1 MTSEWSVTSPRR
13 CSVSSGGETLPRPP
27 PHPRLPLPPPPFSP
41 PAVRP
46 GPLPPGDTDNVP
58 DILEGGGDW
67 HSESGGQECCPTP
80 KTTGPSS
87 QQITL
92 WPVST
97 ARVWGACSGTPCRKR
112 PRPGRSTHLSGSQ
125 MVLSATMAFNTSAF
139 AKGNKCAELGQQ
151 EKEGNHRIVTSEKL
165 LEWHLTELIQVTDEG
180 GPGAPEKRGTFPK
193 EPQDWASP
201 ANGFTR
207 RELRMSDGESTR
219 RKQLSPTHHPSVM
232 WKIPPLPSHRRERG
246 HAPRIQLSAECV
258 RSRMSQE
265 ACVLM
270 TSTCPNKNLS
280 TLGAMSF
287 QVYPT

>member
-1 MTSEWSVTSPRR
+1 MPEVSPIPYNNPVKWVQWSSPSYRSWNLTSEWSVTSPRR

-46 GPLPPGDTDNVP
+46 GPLPLGDTDNVP

-165 LEWHLTELIQVTDEG
+165 LEWHLTELIQVTDEAL
-180 GPGAPEKRGTFPK
+180 GPRRREGLSQRSRRTGHHLPM
-193 EPQDWASP
+193 ASP
-201 ANGFTR
+201 G
-207 RELRMSDGESTR
+207 G
-219 RKQLSPTHHPSVM
+219 
-232 WKIPPLPSHRRERG
+232 
-246 HAPRIQLSAECV
+246 
-258 RSRMSQE
+258 
-265 ACVLM
+265 
-270 TSTCPNKNLS
+270 NL
-280 TLGAMSF
+280 G
-287 QVYPT
+287 